1 MTTFTMQD
9 LNNIPVT
16 KEEEEA
22 MDALSRLGAGVPLDV
37 EKLAIESGVLV
48 ANKEYTTWTD
58 YDAVHQLAKFA
69 QAVVKE
75 SNPTTQDIL
84 NNMAIPQPEPTLE
97 GIVQNICTQLQ
108 LLATVINQTKAQP
121 NTTPPE
127 GDQSLQEC
135 VSTTLQQAEWF
146 KEVVE
151 EKIGDMDFDYQ
162 IESAVETHFSNS
174 ICLDDHV
181 DITAEVE
188 SKVEDIA
195 EDLLRDIVE
204 ERLAEIV
211 SNKLQ
216 NLRITFD

>member
-16 KEEEEA
+16 QEEEEA
-22 MDALSRLGAGVPLDV
+22 MDALSRLATGRPLLD
-37 EKLAIESGVLV
+37 I
-48 ANKEYTTWTD
+48 T
-58 YDAVHQLAKFA
+58 
-69 QAVVKE
+69 
-75 SNPTTQDIL
+75 PTTQDAL
-84 NNMAIPQPEPTLE
+84 NNLAIPQPPTTKPDLDE
-97 GIVQNICTQLQ
+97 ILNAISAQLY
-108 LLATVINQTKAQP
+108 LLASVIKEK
-121 NTTPPE
+121 E
-127 GDQSLQEC
+127 GEGNSQAGEKSLQEC

-146 KEVVE
+146 KEMVDDTAETLVN
-151 EKIGDMDFDYQ
+151 DTDFDYQ
-162 IESAVETHFSNS
+162 IESAVESYFSNS
-174 ICLDDHV
+174 FCLDDHV

-195 EDLLRDIVE
+195 EDLIKDMVE

>member
-9 LNNIPVT
+9 LNNMPVT

-22 MDALSRLGAGVPLDV
+22 MDALSRLATGRPLLD
-37 EKLAIESGVLV
+37 I
-48 ANKEYTTWTD
+48 T
-58 YDAVHQLAKFA
+58 
-69 QAVVKE
+69 
-75 SNPTTQDIL
+75 PTTQDIL

-174 ICLDDHV
+174 FCLDDHV
-181 DITAEVE
+181 DFESEVSSRLE
-188 SKVEDIA
+188 E
-195 EDLLRDIVE
+195 IVE
-204 ERLAEIV
+204 EKLADLLDE
-211 SNKLQ
+211 KFRK
-216 NLRITFD
+216 LRISFD

>member
-22 MDALSRLGAGVPLDV
+22 MDALSKLGAGVPFGYIGEGKTAVFDAPQVSAESLHKPNID
-37 EKLAIESGVLV
+37 EIINAIS
-48 ANKEYTTWTD
+48 A
-58 YDAVHQLAKFA
+58 
-69 QAVVKE
+69 
-75 SNPTTQDIL
+75 
-84 NNMAIPQPEPTLE
+84 
-97 GIVQNICTQLQ
+97 QLQ
-108 LLATVINQTKAQP
+108 LLATVIR
-121 NTTPPE
+121 E
-127 GDQSLQEC
+127 GQGNSHAEKSLQEC

-151 EKIGDMDFDYQ
+151 EKIDDMDFDYQ
-162 IESAVETHFSNS
+162 IESAVETYFSNS
-174 ICLDDHV
+174 FCLDDHV

-195 EDLLRDIVE
+195 EDLLKDIVE

>member
-9 LNNIPVT
+9 LNNLPVT

-22 MDALSRLGAGVPLDV
+22 MDALSKLGAGVPFGYIGEGKTAV
-37 EKLAIESGVLV
+37 F
-48 ANKEYTTWTD
+48 
-58 YDAVHQLAKFA
+58 DAPQVNAPD
-69 QAVVKE
+69 
-75 SNPTTQDIL
+75 PT
-84 NNMAIPQPEPTLE
+84 PPTLDS
-97 GIVQNICTQLQ
+97 IIANICTQLT
-108 LLATVINQTKAQP
+108 LLSSVIKERSGTPVP
-121 NTTPPE
+121 NE
-127 GDQSLQEC
+127 GAEKSLQEC
-135 VSTTLQQAEWF
+135 VSVTLQQAEWF

-151 EKIGDMDFDYQ
+151 EKVEDMDFDYQ

-174 ICLDDHV
+174 FCLDDHV

-195 EDLLRDIVE
+195 EDLIKDMVE

>member
-1 MTTFTMQD
+1 MTTFTVQD

-22 MDALSRLGAGVPLDV
+22 MDALSRLGAGVPFGYIGEGKTAV
-37 EKLAIESGVLV
+37 F
-48 ANKEYTTWTD
+48 
-58 YDAVHQLAKFA
+58 DAPQINAPD
-69 QAVVKE
+69 
-75 SNPTTQDIL
+75 PT
-84 NNMAIPQPEPTLE
+84 PPTLE

-174 ICLDDHV
+174 FCLDDHV

>member
-22 MDALSRLGAGVPLDV
+22 MDALSRLATGRPLLD
-37 EKLAIESGVLV
+37 I
-48 ANKEYTTWTD
+48 T
-58 YDAVHQLAKFA
+58 
-69 QAVVKE
+69 
-75 SNPTTQDIL
+75 PTTQDAL
-84 NNMAIPQPEPTLE
+84 NNLAIPQPAPTPPTLDE
-97 GIVQNICTQLQ
+97 IVNAISAQLQ
-108 LLATVINQTKAQP
+108 LLASVIK
-121 NTTPPE
+121 E
-127 GDQSLQEC
+127 GQGNSHGEKSLQEC
-135 VSTTLQQAEWF
+135 LDATLQQAEWF
-146 KEVVE
+146 KEMVDERAE
-151 EKIGDMDFDYQ
+151 ELVDDKDFDYQ
-162 IESAVETHFSNS
+162 IESAVESYFSNS
-174 ICLDDHV
+174 FCLDDHV

-195 EDLLRDIVE
+195 EDLLKDMVE

>member
-22 MDALSRLGAGVPLDV
+22 MDALSRLATGRPLLD
-37 EKLAIESGVLV
+37 I
-48 ANKEYTTWTD
+48 T
-58 YDAVHQLAKFA
+58 
-69 QAVVKE
+69 
-75 SNPTTQDIL
+75 PTTQDAL
-84 NNMAIPQPEPTLE
+84 NNLAIPQPPTTKPDLDE
-97 GIVQNICTQLQ
+97 IINAISAQLH
-108 LLATVINQTKAQP
+108 LLASVIKEKGTNVPTEGAGTDVP
-121 NTTPPE
+121 N
-127 GDQSLQEC
+127 LQDC

-146 KEVVE
+146 KEAVE
-151 EKIGDMDFDYQ
+151 EKVETLVDDMDHSYE
-162 IESAVETHFSNS
+162 IESAVETYFSNS
-174 ICLDDHV
+174 FSLDDHV

-195 EDLLRDIVE
+195 EDLLKDMVE